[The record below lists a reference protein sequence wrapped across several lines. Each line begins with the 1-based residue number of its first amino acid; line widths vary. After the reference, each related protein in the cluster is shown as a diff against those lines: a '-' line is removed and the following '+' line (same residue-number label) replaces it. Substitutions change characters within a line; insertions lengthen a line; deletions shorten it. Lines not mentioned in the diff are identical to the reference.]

1 MNRLIKYI
9 ILFITIFMFSISCK
23 DTDDVSV
30 KEIEPNDDFANAQF
44 VDSSMFI
51 EGYILNN
58 DIDYYHIKSSDAL
71 YFSFDIKT
79 SFYKVPLVFDIIENG
94 KVISRV
100 NTADIKNY
108 DGNINFPAYKIDS
121 EKNYY
126 FNISYAGEAD
136 NKMYYHLMVNFYNNF
151 ITKKETEPNNT
162 FALAQELISPNIKLE
177 GSFTK
182 SVINDDDIVDVD
194 VYKVENVLNK
204 DMRIDINIDYKDKS
218 KVKMVLF
225 DKNYNYLIENNYS
238 IKYAFPSNSVF
249 YIMIS
254 LKESDY
260 YALPYHLEYK
270 TY

>member
-1 MNRLIKYI
+1 MNKLIKYI
-9 ILFITIFMFSISCK
+9 ILFVTLYIFAISCK
-23 DTDDVSV
+23 DTDDFSV
-30 KEIEPNDDFANAQF
+30 KEIEPNNDFDNAQF
-44 VDSSMFI
+44 VDNSVFI
-51 EGYILNN
+51 EGDILNN

-79 SFYKVPLVFDIIENG
+79 SFYKVPLVFDIIENE

-100 NTADIKNY
+100 NTGDIKKY

-126 FNISYAGEAD
+126 FNISYASKAD
-136 NKMYYHLMVNFYNNF
+136 NKMYYHLMVNFYTNF
-151 ITKKETEPNNT
+151 ITKKEIEPNNT
-162 FALAQELISPNIKLE
+162 FSLAQDLISPNTKLE
-177 GSFTK
+177 GSFIK
-182 SVINDDDIVDVD
+182 SVVNNDSIVDVD
-194 VYKVENVLNK
+194 VYKIENVLNK
-204 DMRIDINIDYKDKS
+204 DINMDIIIDYKDKS

-225 DKNYNYLIENNYS
+225 DDNYNYIIEDNYN

-254 LKESDY
+254 LKESDNY
-260 YALPYHLEYK
+260 TLPYDLEYK